1 MLIHNI
7 DPIAINFFIFEIRWY
22 SLAYIFGILLG
33 WYYAKKIVSRLKYNN
48 NNFQKL
54 NSKDF
59 DDLIPYLIL
68 GIILGG
74 RLGYVFIYNLEYYLE
89 NLVKIFFIWE
99 GGMSF
104 HGGLIGVIL
113 STFIFSKKKNVNS
126 FYYLD
131 IISIVT
137 PIGLFFGRIANFIN
151 SELYGKVTN
160 LPWGVIFLNVDNIVR
175 HPSQIYEAFLEGL
188 LLFVLLNFFALKK
201 KLIFKPGLVSGLFLT
216 FYSLFRFLSEF
227 FREPD
232 TQIGYL
238 YLDSTMGQVLSLVM
252 LFFGLILISLLI
264 DKKNEL

>member
-7 DPIAINFFIFEIRWY
+7 DPVAFNFFIFEIRWY

-33 WYYAKKIVSRLKYNN
+33 WYYAKKIISKLKSNN
-48 NNFQKL
+48 SNFRTL

-74 RLGYVFIYNLEYYLE
+74 RLGYVFIYNFEYYTE
-89 NLVKIFFIWE
+89 NLINILFIWE

-104 HGGLIGVIL
+104 HGGLVGIIFF
-113 STFIFSKKKNVNS
+113 TFIFSKKKNINT
-126 FYYLD
+126 FYFLD
-131 IISIVT
+131 IIAIVT

-151 SELYGKVTN
+151 AELYGKPTDVPWSIVFSNIDN
-160 LPWGVIFLNVDNIVR
+160 LPR
-175 HPSQIYEAFLEGL
+175 HPSQIYEAFLEGII
-188 LLFVLLNFFALKK
+188 LFLLLNFFAFKK
-201 KLIFKPGLVSGLFLT
+201 KIIFKHGLISGLFLT
-216 FYSLFRFLSEF
+216 FYSLLRFLSEI

-232 TQIGYL
+232 VQMGYL
-238 YLDSTMGQVLSLVM
+238 YLGTTMGQVLSLIM
-252 LFFGLILISLLI
+252 LFFGLMLILILI

>member
-7 DPIAINFFIFEIRWY
+7 DPVAFNFFIFEIRWY

-33 WYYAKKIVSRLKYNN
+33 WYYAKKIISKLKSNN
-48 NNFQKL
+48 GNFRTL

-74 RLGYVFIYNLEYYLE
+74 RLGYVFIYNFEYYTE
-89 NLVKIFFIWE
+89 NLINILFIWE

-104 HGGLIGVIL
+104 HGGLVGVIFF
-113 STFIFSKKKNVNS
+113 TFIFSKKKNINT
-126 FYYLD
+126 FYFLD
-131 IISIVT
+131 IAAIVT

-151 SELYGKVTN
+151 AELYGKPTDVPWSIIFANIDN
-160 LPWGVIFLNVDNIVR
+160 LPR
-175 HPSQIYEAFLEGL
+175 HPSQIYEAFLEGII
-188 LLFVLLNFFALKK
+188 LFLLLNFFAFKK
-201 KLIFKPGLVSGLFLT
+201 KIIFKHGLISGLFLT
-216 FYSLFRFLSEF
+216 FYSLLRILSEF

-232 TQIGYL
+232 IQMGYL
-238 YLDSTMGQVLSLVM
+238 YLGTTMGQVLSLIM
-252 LFFGLILISLLI
+252 LLFGLILISILM

>member
-7 DPIAINFFIFEIRWY
+7 DPVAFNFFIFEIRWY

-33 WYYAKKIVSRLKYNN
+33 WHYAKIIISKLKSKNG
-48 NNFQKL
+48 NFWTL

-74 RLGYVFIYNLEYYLE
+74 RLGYVFIYNFEYYTE
-89 NLVKIFFIWE
+89 NLINILFIWE

-104 HGGLIGVIL
+104 HGGLVGVIFF
-113 STFIFSKKKNVNS
+113 TFIFSKKKNINT
-126 FYYLD
+126 FYFLD
-131 IISIVT
+131 IVAIVT

-151 SELYGKVTN
+151 AELYGKPTDVPWSIIFSNIDN
-160 LPWGVIFLNVDNIVR
+160 LPR
-175 HPSQIYEAFLEGL
+175 HPSQIYEAFLEGII
-188 LLFVLLNFFALKK
+188 LFLLLNFLAFKK
-201 KLIFKPGLVSGLFLT
+201 KIIFKHGLISGLFLI
-216 FYSLFRFLSEF
+216 FYSLLRILSEF

-232 TQIGYL
+232 IQMGYL
-238 YLDSTMGQVLSLVM
+238 YLGTTMGQVLSLIM
-252 LFFGLILISLLI
+252 FFFGLILISILI

>member
-7 DPIAINFFIFEIRWY
+7 DPVAINFFIFEIRWY

-33 WYYAKKIVSRLKYNN
+33 WYYAKKIISKLKSNN
-48 NNFQKL
+48 DSFQIL

-89 NLVKIFFIWE
+89 NLTKIFFIWE

-113 STFIFSKKKNVNS
+113 ATFIFSKKKNTNA
-126 FYYLD
+126 FYFLD
-131 IISIVT
+131 IISIIT
-137 PIGLFFGRIANFIN
+137 PIGLFLGRIANFIN
-151 SELYGKVTN
+151 AELYGKATDV
-160 LPWGVIFLNVDNIVR
+160 PWGIIFSNVDNVAR

-188 LLFVLLNFFALKK
+188 LLFLLLNFFAFKK
-201 KLIFKPGLVSGLFLT
+201 KLIFKHGLVSAIFLI
-216 FYSLFRFLSEF
+216 FYSLFRILSEF

-232 TQIGYL
+232 FQIGYL
-238 YLDSTMGQVLSLVM
+238 YLGSTMGQVLSLIM
-252 LFFGLILISLLI
+252 LFCGLILISILI